1 MKKLVLATALV
12 LSTVVVPNPVL
23 SVGSLSETSIGIAQN
38 RIAQDAFAR
47 TYLVSLVDGFSDFQL
62 LMQEYSLDIDGEL
75 PASINGFSVEL
86 NYDQYVAVKQD
97 ARVAFVELNEVF
109 ESPLT
114 KSSKTPMDGVL
125 HGGLIAL
132 IKQLFLLMIGTRIC
146 SRARG

>member
-23 SVGSLSETSIGIAQN
+23 SVGSLSETSIGVAQN

-75 PASINGFSVEL
+75 PA
-86 NYDQYVAVKQD
+86 
-97 ARVAFVELNEVF
+97 
-109 ESPLT
+109 
-114 KSSKTPMDGVL
+114 
-125 HGGLIAL
+125 
-132 IKQLFLLMIGTRIC
+132 
-146 SRARG
+146 